1 MTNRR
6 KKGIAEI
13 VGGVVLMISGVC
25 VIIKNVK

>member
-6 KKGIAEI
+6 KKGIVEI

-25 VIIKNVK
+25 VIIKNIK

>member
-13 VGGVVLMISGVC
+13 VGGVVLMISGGC
-25 VIIKNVK
+25 VIIKNIK